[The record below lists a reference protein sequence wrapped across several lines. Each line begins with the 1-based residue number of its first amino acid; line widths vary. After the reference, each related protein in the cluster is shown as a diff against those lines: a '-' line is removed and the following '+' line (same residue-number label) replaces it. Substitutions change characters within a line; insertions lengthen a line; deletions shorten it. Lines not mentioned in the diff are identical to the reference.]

1 MMDEFAEK
9 RGMVKILLDML
20 KNHASKEVSDGMA
33 PPMPAKG
40 LEIEKVSVM
49 PHEKHGM
56 EPEKMADGG
65 MPAESDEPERMM
77 MPPEQTADGSADEE
91 ALKNLADGDEQDHEM
106 EDQDEE
112 NNQSMFSAFLG
123 RKKKK

>member
-9 RGMVKILLDML
+9 RGMVKMLLDML

-33 PPMPAKG
+33 PPPGKG
-40 LEIEKVSVM
+40 IAIEKVSVM
-49 PHEKHGM
+49 PKDKMPM

-77 MPPEQTADGSADEE
+77 MPPEQSADGSADEE
-91 ALKNLADGDEQDHEM
+91 ALKNMAAGDEEDHEM
-106 EDQDEE
+106 EDQDEG
-112 NNQSMFSAFLG
+112 NNQFMFSAFLG